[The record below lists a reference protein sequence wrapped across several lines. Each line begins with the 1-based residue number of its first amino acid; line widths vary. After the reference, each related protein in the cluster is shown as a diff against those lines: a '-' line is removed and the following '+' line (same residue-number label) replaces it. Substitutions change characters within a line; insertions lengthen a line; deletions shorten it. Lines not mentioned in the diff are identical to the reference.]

1 MIFLTNQDL
10 RDLKREMEKKINKLN
25 SKSLTKANIE
35 KIINDSLTKI
45 SELGVTQ
52 EQLNSLK
59 ADLRD
64 YILTSFNNT
73 FTAEEKTKL
82 AGIQSG
88 AEINV
93 QANWDEI
100 NPDSDAYI
108 KNKPT
113 NLSAFTNGP
122 GYLTSHQ
129 SLSDVFA
136 DVAYDSNSKQINF
149 YGKGDTSH
157 TNVIGS
163 ISAADFIKDGMISN
177 VEIKDVDLS
186 GTSTTCL
193 VITFNTESNKE
204 DINIPIS
211 KIFNATNYYT
221 KTDIDGKGYLT
232 SETDPSV
239 PQWAKAESK
248 PSYTASEVG
257 ALPEDATITINDQTV
272 LFKDGS
278 FDLGTIET
286 IGSEVGTLNTNNTE
300 AQTASASES
309 FSGNISLHKISKT
322 GSYTDL
328 LNKPT
333 IPAAQVQT
341 DWNAVDG
348 MGQILNKPDL
358 AAVAT
363 SGNYSDLSN
372 TPDLSG
378 YITSE
383 TQLSK
388 GTTSGEGNAVTDISV
403 DGHEITLTKGK
414 VQSEITAKSKLSA
427 DLIQD
432 GNDNKVF
439 TSTDKSKLDG
449 ITAGAEPNVQADW
462 NASSGKSQI
471 LNKPDLATVAT
482 SGSYTDLSNKPN
494 IPAAQVNSDWN
505 ASSGKAQILNKPSL
519 STVATSGSYND
530 LSNKPTI
537 TVNDRTI
544 PVTNGTYDL
553 GTISAIQGNGRNIDI
568 VDNDNDAT
576 DSNTLYFF
584 DNSLLQGVG
593 LYNSLLQNGS
603 IVGNDGK
610 TYTYH
615 PGKLYHLYSDGS
627 FIELE
632 YEEVSESNRSTIS
645 ENYWKNKSYIACG
658 DSLTDPTIQYRY
670 HNKYCNMAAE
680 ELGLDITN
688 VGISGSTMIFTD
700 LSTTE
705 GSSGNGRSFIYE
717 LMVGNPAE
725 SAYVLPDDTIH
736 NNYGKNNK
744 HLGPTNI
751 NWSEYDLITLMFGA
765 NDNAYIRVNHGKRV
779 DNGHPSNDP
788 NRYNYED
795 DFDRTY
801 PNYPNDFDDTR
812 RHIFSQAYEEA
823 ILKILSEKKP
833 DATLVICIPP
843 KMTDENHDIS
853 GSGSIAISIKDIT
866 EFLAE
871 KYDLPV
877 VDFYESD
884 DIDLD
889 SDGIH
894 PSQAGQDKMAEIFK
908 ERLLEIGMEK
918 MGQTVPGNNS
928 NHKISYKDNIVY
940 YNDKQTSMKRYGD
953 LVIPH
958 RIKYADTSDTAYF
971 FLQVKGPF
979 FAEKTE
985 VTLTFNE
992 EEIEVYETSLLGIE
1006 DRYLVHSK
1014 KNSTSYNGHSLKVPN
1029 VEKIKLN
1036 SGDHIDFTYSNFYKT
1051 RNLLIK
1057 RIKGDPTETPLTS
1070 ILTLNNGYEDYEVK
1084 IKFSVV
1090 DLVFKNG
1097 VLYQP
1102 IANFSENS
1110 MLFGKAMEERIGP
1123 MNESFYSDTEG
1134 YLIKSNYLYK
1144 NGDKNSSDN
1153 SLSNLSEKEEETYDF
1168 IFIKPANKKYRA
1180 SLNYDYNMEIPGSYY
1195 VKYKNIRFSEY
1206 LKPMGIRYRTKSNGD
1221 RVYWADTLKDVNQFP
1236 PGLYYSPDAQFPD
1249 PDSLSR
1255 MFGESIVSCFFH
1267 DLHHEP
1273 VRTFTS
1279 NQGVVVNNEE
1289 FGTDKIAHLELAV
1302 DAVNNEGPKLPGG
1315 CMITEIGVLKY
1326 SDPFDDNN

>member
-93 QANWDEI
+93 QANWDET
-100 NPDSDAYI
+100 NPNSDAYI

-221 KTDIDGKGYLT
+221 KTDIDGKGYIT
-232 SETDPSV
+232 SYTETDPTV
-239 PQWAKAESK
+239 PSWAKTESK
-248 PSYTASEVG
+248 PSYTADEVG
-257 ALPEDATITINDQTV
+257 ALPDNATIKINDQTV
-272 LFKDGS
+272 LFENGS

-300 AQTASASES
+300 AQTANASES
-309 FSGNISLHKISKT
+309 FGGNIKLHKISKT

-341 DWNAVDG
+341 DWDAVEG
-348 MGQILNKPDL
+348 MGRILNKPDL
-358 AAVAT
+358 
-363 SGNYSDLSN
+363 
-372 TPDLSG
+372 SG
-378 YITSE
+378 YLTSETE

-388 GTTSGEGNAVTDISV
+388 GTTSGKGNAVTDISV
-403 DGHEITLTKGK
+403 NGHEITLTKGK
-414 VQSEITAKSKLSA
+414 VQSEITAESKLSA

-439 TSTDKSKLDG
+439 TSTDKSKLNG
-449 ITAGAEPNVQADW
+449 IMEGAEPNVQADW
-462 NASSGKSQI
+462 NASSGDAQI
-471 LNKPDLATVAT
+471 LNKPDLA
-482 SGSYTDLSNKPN
+482 
-494 IPAAQVNSDWN
+494 
-505 ASSGKAQILNKPSL
+505 
-519 STVATSGSYND
+519 TVATSGSYND

-537 TVNDRTI
+537 TVNDQTI
-544 PVTNGTYDL
+544 PVTDGTYDL

-568 VDNDNDAT
+568 VDNDSDAT

-645 ENYWKNKSYIACG
+645 GNYWENKSYIACG

-751 NWSEYDLITLMFGA
+751 NWGEYDLITLMFGA

-779 DNGHPSNDP
+779 DSGHPNNDP

-853 GSGSIAISIKDIT
+853 SSGSIAISIKDIT

-918 MGQTVPGNNS
+918 MSQTVSDNNS
-928 NHKISYKDNIVY
+928 NHKISYQNNIVY
-940 YNDKQTSMKRYGD
+940 YNGKQTPMKRYGD

-1006 DRYLVHSK
+1006 DRYIVHSK

-1070 ILTLNNGYEDYEVK
+1070 ILTLNNGYEDYEVR

-1097 VLYQP
+1097 TLYQP

-1110 MLFGKAMEERIGP
+1110 MLFGRVMEERIGP

-1134 YLIKSNYLYK
+1134 YLIKSNHLYK
-1144 NGDKNSSDN
+1144 NGDKNSNDN

-1180 SLNYDYNMEIPGSYY
+1180 ALNYDYNMEIPGSYY

-1221 RVYWADTLKDVNQFP
+1221 RVYWADTLKDVSQFP

-1255 MFGESIVSCFFH
+1255 MFGESIISCFFH